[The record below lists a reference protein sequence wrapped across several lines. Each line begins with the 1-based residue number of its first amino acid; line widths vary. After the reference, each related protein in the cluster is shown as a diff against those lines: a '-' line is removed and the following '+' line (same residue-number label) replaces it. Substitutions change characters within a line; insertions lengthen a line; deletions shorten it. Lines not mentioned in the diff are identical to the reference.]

1 MTYWSR
7 TSALGCSTTSAIA
20 PGCGQRPAL
29 HRVEVAPPQRT
40 VHPELEERSGLGNC
54 PVQALGVGTGH
65 VTGVGALGK
74 GSDGEAQPELLLPGV
89 DPLRGGLPGTIGV
102 VGQHDPGGEAGQ
114 LAGMVGGHGGAA
126 GGDRPLDTGLVEA
139 DDVRVALA
147 HDDLVHPPSLGLGPV
162 EAVEQPA
169 LVVDLGLVGGVLV
182 LGALGVGQLAAAES
196 DRVAP
201 FVEDREHDAGPEEVV
216 LLPPLVEAPEAG
228 PLEVLGRQVQVT
240 CQRVPVVGR
249 PANRELPHDVAV
261 IVTSPQIATGR
272 PAVVALEEAPV
283 VEAGRLP
290 DRLDERTPPAPLL
303 GLVGIGVA
311 ERDVGPVGQVLDG
324 SGEVEVLH
332 LADEVD
338 DVTLHLA
345 AEAVEDRLLLADRE
359 GRRLLT
365 VERTQA
371 HPLAARL
378 LELRVLGD
386 DPDDVALFAY
396 PTDVI
401 VEDSHGR
408 RN

>member
-1 MTYWSR
+1 M
-7 TSALGCSTTSAIA
+7 
-20 PGCGQRPAL
+20 
-29 HRVEVAPPQRT
+29 
-40 VHPELEERSGLGNC
+40 
-54 PVQALGVGTGH
+54 
-65 VTGVGALGK
+65 
-74 GSDGEAQPELLLPGV
+74 
-89 DPLRGGLPGTIGV
+89 
-102 VGQHDPGGEAGQ
+102 
-114 LAGMVGGHGGAA
+114 
-126 GGDRPLDTGLVEA
+126 
-139 DDVRVALA
+139 
-147 HDDLVHPPSLGLGPV
+147 
-162 EAVEQPA
+162 
-169 LVVDLGLVGGVLV
+169 
-182 LGALGVGQLAAAES
+182 
-196 DRVAP
+196 
-201 FVEDREHDAGPEEVV
+201 
-216 LLPPLVEAPEAG
+216 
-228 PLEVLGRQVQVT
+228 
-240 CQRVPVVGR
+240 
-249 PANRELPHDVAV
+249 
-261 IVTSPQIATGR
+261 
-272 PAVVALEEAPV
+272 

-338 DVTLHLA
+338 DVTLHLT

-371 HPLAARL
+371 HPLAPRL

-396 PTDVI
+396 PTDVV